1 MEYQK
6 LTNLLESTPHQLSDF
21 RTKRWVE
28 TNDDTNRTY
37 DTNIQI
43 KFKTT
48 ILKSSL
54 CAYSDTY
61 LLSELKH
68 GSRSSRK

>member
-6 LTNLLESTPHQLSDF
+6 LINLLESTLHHLSNF
-21 RTKRWVE
+21 RAKCWVE
-28 TNDDTNRTY
+28 TNDDTSRAY

-54 CAYSDTY
+54 CAYSDA
-61 LLSELKH
+61 
-68 GSRSSRK
+68 